1 MKRHL
6 NLKGSLKSF
15 LPSFTR
21 AFKRQF
27 GVTPSDY
34 RKNSSLK

>member
-1 MKRHL
+1 MKGHL
-6 NLKGSLKSF
+6 NSKGSLKSF

-27 GVTPSDY
+27 GVTPSEY
-34 RKNSSLK
+34 RTKSKK